1 MSADTQTHS
10 LTHSH
15 TNKPPTAGVQLV
27 GHTSINVSLS
37 PQKLLEETQNTQEE
51 FKDASELACTL
62 VKDTPQDAVN
72 AMLAELKQ
80 LKERLVLVQRLIPDA
95 LKPLRPVLPQ
105 VESLEN
111 GIADL
116 AEWIREGNALLA
128 SHKIDGNINVVEDRL
143 ENHQVR

>member
-1 MSADTQTHS
+1 M
-10 LTHSH
+10 
-15 TNKPPTAGVQLV
+15 
-27 GHTSINVSLS
+27 SLS

-51 FKDASELACTL
+51 FKDASELACSL

-72 AMLAELKQ
+72 EMLAQLKN
-80 LKERLVLVQRLIPDA
+80 LKERLVLVQKLIPDA

-105 VESLEN
+105 VEALEN

-116 AEWIREGNALLA
+116 VEWIREGNALLA
-128 SHKIDGNINVVEDRL
+128 SHKIDGNINMVEDRL